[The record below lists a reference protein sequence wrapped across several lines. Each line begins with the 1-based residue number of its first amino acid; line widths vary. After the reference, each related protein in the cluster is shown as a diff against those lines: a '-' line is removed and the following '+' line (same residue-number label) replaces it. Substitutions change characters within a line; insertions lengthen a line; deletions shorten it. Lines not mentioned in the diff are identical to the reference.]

1 MQSDFESKFLNLS
14 QQLQEE
20 KDMRI
25 LLSRELFELSFLKV
39 ETELEEM
46 SEVSEKLKNLETKFE
61 LQKTSENE
69 VLNAKIQS
77 SIVVGADC
85 NRIGKYLY
93 CKLSA
98 RWRYSIFVL
107 NSSCLKQTHLNI
119 YTAQRKL

>member
-1 MQSDFESKFLNLS
+1 MQSDFDAKFLNLS

-85 NRIGKYLY
+85 NRIGKY
-93 CKLSA
+93 S
-98 RWRYSIFVL
+98 
-107 NSSCLKQTHLNI
+107 
-119 YTAQRKL
+119 